1 MSFEHVG
8 YAGGSV
14 AVLGGELRQEGL
26 GLEVQGPIETELR
39 GEPRFNSCSS
49 PHTNARRFFPSIGNE
64 LQDGIGVPRI
74 QLLWHTKQ
82 RVKRSVVGPKHRQ
95 VGVLSVLFCSKS
107 WAFPCFMDDATV
119 GAATEWARA
128 IPHAEVSE
136 SLGSRPHGQALRR

>member
-1 MSFEHVG
+1 MSFEHVSN
-8 YAGGSV
+8 AGGSV

-39 GEPRFNSCSS
+39 GEPRFYTCSS

-95 VGVLSVLFCSKS
+95 VGVLSVLFCSKR

-119 GAATEWARA
+119 GAATEWTGA
-128 IPHAEVSE
+128 ISHAEVPE
-136 SLGSRPHGQALRR
+136 PLGRRPHGQALCR